1 MGLAYLYFS
10 WSDLSNIA
18 FDVNYALFKNTDG
31 NLMYPNPSSKF
42 VHGTDHVVLFE
53 FLGRILGKALYE
65 NITIQPQF
73 AHLFLSFLR
82 GDHTYLH
89 LLTDLSTI
97 DPQLYGNLMFLK
109 SYDGDVSDL
118 CLTFTVADDD
128 FGVSEV
134 PLVANG
140 ENIEVTNE
148 NKRRYVYLVAKHHV
162 SDRIK
167 EQSDAFCK
175 GLWDVIERPWL
186 RLFNEP
192 ELQVLISGASD
203 GKIDVSD
210 MKSNTRYTGGYTMV
224 DRNIIRFWS
233 VVNTFTPK
241 NQADLLRFV
250 TSCERP
256 PPLGF
261 ASMNPPFTIQRV
273 GIMTDA
279 EKLPTASTCFNTLKL
294 PTYSSEKVLR
304 EKLMYAI
311 ESGAGFELT

>member
-1 MGLAYLYFS
+1 M
-10 WSDLSNIA
+10 
-18 FDVNYALFKNTDG
+18 
-31 NLMYPNPSSKF
+31 
-42 VHGTDHVVLFE
+42 
-53 FLGRILGKALYE
+53 
-65 NITIQPQF
+65 
-73 AHLFLSFLR
+73 
-82 GDHTYLH
+82 
-89 LLTDLSTI
+89 
-97 DPQLYGNLMFLK
+97 
-109 SYDGDVSDL
+109 SDL
-118 CLTFTVADDD
+118 CLTFTVANDD

-134 PLVANG
+134 ELIANG
-140 ENIEVTNE
+140 ADIEVTKE
-148 NKRRYVYLVAKHHV
+148 NKRRYIYLVAKHHV

-167 EQSDAFCK
+167 EQSDAFTR

-203 GKIDVSD
+203 GKIDVPD
-210 MKSNTRYTGGYTMV
+210 MKSNTRYTGGYTML
-224 DRNIIRFWS
+224 DRNIVRFWS
-233 VVNTFTPK
+233 VVSSFSPK

-273 GIMTDA
+273 GIMIPKSS

-304 EKLMYAI
+304 EKLIYAI
-311 ESGAGFELT
+311 GSNAGFELT

>member
-1 MGLAYLYFS
+1 
-10 WSDLSNIA
+10 
-18 FDVNYALFKNTDG
+18 
-31 NLMYPNPSSKF
+31 MYPNPTSKLA
-42 VHGTDHVVLFE
+42 HGADHIILFE

-65 NITIQPQF
+65 GITIQPQF

-82 GDHTYLH
+82 GDHNYLH

-109 SYDGDVSDL
+109 NYDGDVSDL
-118 CLTFTVADDD
+118 CLTFTVSHDD
-128 FGVSEV
+128 FGVQEV
-134 PLVANG
+134 PLIVGG

-148 NKRRYVYLVAKHHV
+148 NKRRYIYLVAKHHV

-167 EQSDAFCK
+167 EQSNAFTR
-175 GLWDVIERPWL
+175 GLWDVIDSSWL

-203 GKIDVSD
+203 GKVDIAD
-210 MKSNTRYTGGYTMV
+210 MKSNTRYTGGYSRL
-224 DRNIIRFWS
+224 DRNVVRFWN
-233 VVNTFTPK
+233 VVSTLSPRH
-241 NQADLLRFV
+241 QADLLRFV

-273 GIMTDA
+273 GIMRDA
-279 EKLPTASTCFNTLKL
+279 DKLPTASTCFNTLKL
-294 PTYSSEKVLR
+294 PTYSSEKVLK
-304 EKLMYAI
+304 EKLLYSIGA
-311 ESGAGFELT
+311 SAGFELT